1 MLHYIELYLEDI
13 ILNQVIDTD
22 FQIQIQLKKTI
33 EEKELETQ
41 EEIEFM

>member
-1 MLHYIELYLEDI
+1 MLHYIELYQADM
-13 ILNQVIDTD
+13 LNQVIDTD

-33 EEKELETQ
+33 EEKELEAQ